1 MTRYS
6 EPTNRQIE
14 EACAMLFLAETKRL
28 LHSEHLSGLTLEL
41 EVESNI
47 HNQRVYRVH
56 ATRKGLRITDPEGR
70 YVPPRHRH
78 TCHHGPLYHHR
89 RAGGRKAAVRGRSR
103 HSIQPEVRSLT
114 SIPSIG
120 PHRSAV

>member
-14 EACAMLFLAETKRL
+14 EARAMLFLAETKRL
-28 LHSEHLSGLTLEL
+28 LRSEYLSGLTLEL

-70 YVPPRHRH
+70 YVHPVTGTPATTARCI
-78 TCHHGPLYHHR
+78 TID
-89 RAGGRKAAVRGRSR
+89 AQEAAR
-103 HSIQPEVRSLT
+103 QQ
-114 SIPSIG
+114 
-120 PHRSAV
+120 SAAAADTASSQKSAA